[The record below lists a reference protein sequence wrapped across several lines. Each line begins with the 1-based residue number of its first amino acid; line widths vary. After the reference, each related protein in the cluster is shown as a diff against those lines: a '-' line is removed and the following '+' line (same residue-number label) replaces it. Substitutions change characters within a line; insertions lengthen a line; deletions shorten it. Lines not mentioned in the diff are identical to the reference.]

1 MYQFQDAA
9 VGSKHNSLIHSHT
22 FPAMS
27 IMFFTEIAFL
37 IFPTAVL
44 AVLVVAVQPFVLL
57 PSNPWGL
64 PSAAINHSA
73 RSGKRFPTRAAFSL
87 AIYQFKPSVPVIGVA
102 LYTDCKPFAPSS
114 DARQGKY
121 QPTNHSPG
129 MPYRTGR
136 TSDGVRRSI
145 QS

>member
-9 VGSKHNSLIHSHT
+9 VGSKHNSLSHSHT
-22 FPAMS
+22 FPAIS
-27 IMFFTEIAFL
+27 IIFFTEIAFL

-87 AIYQFKPSVPVIGVA
+87 AIYQFKPSVPVIGRSPHH
-102 LYTDCKPFAPSS
+102 LM
-114 DARQGKY
+114 QGKY

-136 TSDGVRRSI
+136 TSDGVMRSI

>member
-87 AIYQFKPSVPVIGVA
+87 AIYQFKPSVPVIGVHYIQIVSRSPHH
-102 LYTDCKPFAPSS
+102 LM
-114 DARQGKY
+114 QGKY